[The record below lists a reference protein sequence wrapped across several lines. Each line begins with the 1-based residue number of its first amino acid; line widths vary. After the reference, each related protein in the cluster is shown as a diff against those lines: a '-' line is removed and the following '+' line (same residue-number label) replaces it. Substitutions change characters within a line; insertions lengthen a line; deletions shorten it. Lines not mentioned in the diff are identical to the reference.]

1 MSGKYLSYLTLFF
14 NSSLFRFCFKDKFP
28 ELLGE
33 TRELRKVFFETIEV
47 KTITDETWFKEKLE
61 QMLVAM
67 KEGLPTLEL
76 QNEIEETFFDLYELD
91 IDERILVQSQASTQ

>member
-33 TRELRKVFFETIEV
+33 TRELRKVFFETIAV
-47 KTITDETWFKEKLE
+47 KTIKDETWFTEILEKIII
-61 QMLVAM
+61 AM
-67 KEGLPTLEL
+67 NDKLSIRDL
-76 QNEIEETFFDLYELD
+76 QNAIEEKFFDLYELSVGD
-91 IDERILVQSQASTQ
+91 RMLIQSQASAY

>member
-33 TRELRKVFFETIEV
+33 TRELRKVFFETIAV
-47 KTITDETWFKEKLE
+47 KTIDDETWFAEKLE
-61 QMLVAM
+61 QLITAM
-67 KEGLPTLEL
+67 DNKLPIQEL
-76 QNEIEETFFDLYELD
+76 QNEIESKFFDLYNLD
-91 IDERILVQSQASTQ
+91 SSERILVQSQTSVN

>member
-1 MSGKYLSYLTLFF
+1 MSGNYLSYLTLFF

-47 KTITDETWFKEKLE
+47 KPINDETWFVEKLR
-61 QMLVAM
+61 QMITAL
-67 KEGLPTLEL
+67 KEGLPIQNI
-76 QNEIEETFFDLYELD
+76 QNEIEERIFDLYELNN
-91 IDERILVQSQASTQ
+91 DERILVKSQVSS